1 MSLSL
6 KSEQDVKKWISPQ
19 KLSCSEVCRKF
30 GIDIEKDKRN
40 AFFWNMMLNKEIS
53 INDDLL
59 SWCGYSGEYKNMKTH
74 FLSLLKKNPQCVYNE
89 IDDPVYR
96 KKRYIVMNTM
106 DFESLLMQM
115 RSRKAQE
122 IRELYSFLKH
132 ISMQYMKYEKY
143 YEEHRNE
150 LISMQNN
157 QLTQSVRELKDLML
171 QVKSTADKK
180 IERAEQERLKAEEE
194 RQLAEQRHLKVSAK
208 LDTIR
213 TEVVDRLRT
222 EIAPLV
228 APPPINR
235 HKDRCLALICISPA
249 REWYIVR
256 RQRESFNKAIQA
268 VLKKNPLAKLV
279 KEWHGLAHSV
289 DVGNCVKSQLRNLKW
304 LARGNILRS
313 ERDEESTDANNIYSN
328 DDIVNTIDEI
338 LSKNSALQLSDQ
350 LNGSLEY
357 SQ

>member
-1 MSLSL
+1 MSLSLL
-6 KSEQDVKKWISPQ
+6 KSEQDVRKWIITL
-19 KLSCSEVCRKF
+19 KLSYGEVCEKF
-30 GIDIEKDKRN
+30 GIDINNDRRN
-40 AFFWNMMLNKEIS
+40 AFFWNMMLDKKII
-53 INDDLL
+53 INEELL
-59 SWCGYSGEYKNMKTH
+59 SWCSYY
-74 FLSLLKKNPQCVYNE
+74 
-89 IDDPVYR
+89 VYR

-171 QVKSTADKK
+171 QV
-180 IERAEQERLKAEEE
+180 EQERLKAEEE

-208 LDTIR
+208 LDTIRNRIR

-249 REWYIVR
+249 RERYIVR